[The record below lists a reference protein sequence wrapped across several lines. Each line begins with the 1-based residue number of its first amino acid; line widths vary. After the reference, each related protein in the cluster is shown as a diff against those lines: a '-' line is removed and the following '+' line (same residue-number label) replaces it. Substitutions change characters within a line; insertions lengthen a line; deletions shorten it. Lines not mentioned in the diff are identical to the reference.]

1 MSQKFASATTLAG
14 RRRQVWEGRA
24 QLTGPN
30 GLSKS
35 QLTQNR
41 QGKIVSLAKSS
52 AAGLS
57 GGARRRKMKLTEFY
71 DLENRKR
78 VTVAKKNIKKMFQRM
93 VGTDLSPNITGERC
107 TSSFPR
113 PCTVNFK

>member
-71 DLENRKR
+71 DLVNRKR
-78 VTVAKKNIKKMFQRM
+78 VTVAKKNIKKDVSKNGRHRL
-93 VGTDLSPNITGERC
+93 VAKHNGRTL
-107 TSSFPR
+107 
-113 PCTVNFK
+113 FKFVSESVYCKF